1 MNEWIDG
8 QEDTS
13 RDERYVR
20 RAFQDDYPTKKGK
33 WIGMGITV
41 MMMIDDDDDDDEDDD
56 DDDKDDEISF
66 R

>member
-33 WIGMGITV
+33 WIGMG
-41 MMMIDDDDDDDEDDD
+41 DDDD
-56 DDDKDDEISF
+56 
-66 R
+66 RRRRRRR

>member
-33 WIGMGITV
+33 WIGMV

>member
-1 MNEWIDG
+1 MDRKTRVETRGTYDAR
-8 QEDTS
+8 S
-13 RDERYVR
+13 RTIG
-20 RAFQDDYPTKKGK
+20 YPTKKGK
-33 WIGMGITV
+33 WIGMV